1 MRSAQTLILAG
12 ALALGTASGALAQDA
27 SSHSGQ
33 QQWQPFAFSQQP
45 LQSQHSRDLNYKEW
59 KGSDEA
65 REFGRSEYSGKI
77 TNPK

>member
-12 ALALGTASGALAQDA
+12 ALAFGTASAALAQD
-27 SSHSGQ
+27 SSRNGQ
-33 QQWQPFAFSQQP
+33 QPWQPFGFSQQP
-45 LQSQHSRDLNYKEW
+45 SQNQHARELNYNDW

>member
-12 ALALGTASGALAQDA
+12 ALAFGTMSTALAQD
-27 SSHSGQ
+27 SSSRNGQQPSGFGQ
-33 QQWQPFAFSQQP
+33 QQA
-45 LQSQHSRDLNYKEW
+45 QHARDLNYKEW
-59 KGSDEA
+59 RNSDEA

>member
-1 MRSAQTLILAG
+1 MRSAQKLILAFI
-12 ALALGTASGALAQDA
+12 LALGATSAARAQD
-27 SSHSGQ
+27 SLTHQG
-33 QQWQPFAFSQQP
+33 QPFGFWQQEET
-45 LQSQHSRDLNYKEW
+45 QHSRELNYKQW

>member
-12 ALALGTASGALAQDA
+12 ALAFATASTALAQD
-27 SSHSGQ
+27 SSRNG
-33 QQWQPFAFSQQP
+33 QQWQPFGFSQQQP
-45 LQSQHSRDLNYKEW
+45 QAHQREMNYNEW

>member
-12 ALALGTASGALAQDA
+12 ALAFGTISTALAQD
-27 SSHSGQ
+27 SSTRNGQQPFGFGQ
-33 QQWQPFAFSQQP
+33 QQPQA
-45 LQSQHSRDLNYKEW
+45 QHARDLNYKEW
-59 KGSDEA
+59 RNSDEA

>member
-12 ALALGTASGALAQDA
+12 ALAFGTASAALAQD
-27 SSHSGQ
+27 SSRSSQ
-33 QQWQPFAFSQQP
+33 QQWQPFGFSQQP
-45 LQSQHSRDLNYKEW
+45 SQSQHSRDLNYNEW
-59 KGSDEA
+59 RGSDEA

>member
-1 MRSAQTLILAG
+1 MRSIQKLILAFI
-12 ALALGTASGALAQDA
+12 LALGATSAARAQD
-27 SSHSGQ
+27 SLTHQGQ
-33 QQWQPFAFSQQP
+33 QQVQPFGFWQQEETQP
-45 LQSQHSRDLNYKEW
+45 SRELNYKHW

>member
-1 MRSAQTLILAG
+1 MRSAQKLILAG
-12 ALALGTASGALAQDA
+12 ALALGTASAALAQD
-27 SSHSGQ
+27 SSSRNG

-45 LQSQHSRDLNYKEW
+45 SQSQHSRDLNYKEW

>member
-12 ALALGTASGALAQDA
+12 ALAFGTASAALAQD
-27 SSHSGQ
+27 SSSRNG
-33 QQWQPFAFSQQP
+33 QQWQPFGFSQQP
-45 LQSQHSRDLNYKEW
+45 SQSQHTRDMNYNEW
-59 KGSDEA
+59 RGSDEA

>member
-12 ALALGTASGALAQDA
+12 ALAFGMASAALAQD
-27 SSHSGQ
+27 SSARNGQ
-33 QQWQPFAFSQQP
+33 QPFGFSQQQEP
-45 LQSQHSRDLNYKEW
+45 QARQRELNYKEW
-59 KGSDEA
+59 KNSDEA